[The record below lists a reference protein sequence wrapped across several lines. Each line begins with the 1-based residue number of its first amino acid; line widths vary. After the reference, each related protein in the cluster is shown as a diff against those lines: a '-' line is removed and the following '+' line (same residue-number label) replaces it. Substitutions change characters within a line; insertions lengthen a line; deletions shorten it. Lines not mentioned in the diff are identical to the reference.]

1 MIKCVFFDFD
11 GTLLNSLKPNM
22 LAFSCVF
29 RKFGK
34 TVDYKKLFRF
44 FGERPI
50 LIVKYFFPEA
60 NRLIIKKIVGLKDKV
75 YAKSFVRESKLFNG
89 VIPFL
94 NFLNESKIYTG
105 LISQTPKRFLL
116 KYLKK
121 YKIKNYFSI
130 IVGNNEV
137 KSGKRE
143 DMFLKACSK
152 LKIKANQAVYIADSV
167 YDAKASKKAKIRFF
181 GVATGGASRKD
192 LLKYSVN
199 VFNSINDAFT
209 YFKNKI

>member
-11 GTLLNSLKPNM
+11 GTLLNSLKSNM
-22 LAFSCVF
+22 RAFSYTF
-29 RKFGK
+29 KKFGK
-34 TVDYKKLFRF
+34 IIDYKKLFRF

-50 LIVKYFFPEA
+50 LIVKYFFPKE
-60 NRLIIKKIVGLKDKV
+60 NKLTIKKIADLKDKI
-75 YAKSFVRESKLFNG
+75 YAKSFVKKSKLFNG

-94 NFLNESKIYTG
+94 NFLNKNKVSTG
-105 LISQTPKRFLL
+105 LISQTPKKFLL

-121 YKIKNYFSI
+121 YKIKNRFSI

-143 DMFLKACSK
+143 DMLLKACSK

-192 LLKYSVN
+192 LLKYSVK
-199 VFNSINDAFT
+199 VFNSINKAFA